1 MPLGKVRLKKVWA
14 VHDSG
19 RILNPQLA
27 EAQVHGGVAMGL
39 GYALGEEMRYDSETG
54 RPLNNNFLDYKFP
67 TAMDVPD
74 IEVAFVETYEPSG
87 PFGAKGLAE
96 PPIIPQA
103 AAVRNAILHA
113 TGVGFDTLPMN
124 PQRLVERFVREG
136 LIGGGKEA

>member
-1 MPLGKVRLKKVWA
+1 
-14 VHDSG
+14 
-19 RILNPQLA
+19 
-27 EAQVHGGVAMGL
+27 
-39 GYALGEEMRYDSETG
+39 
-54 RPLNNNFLDYKFP
+54 
-67 TAMDVPD
+67 MDVPD